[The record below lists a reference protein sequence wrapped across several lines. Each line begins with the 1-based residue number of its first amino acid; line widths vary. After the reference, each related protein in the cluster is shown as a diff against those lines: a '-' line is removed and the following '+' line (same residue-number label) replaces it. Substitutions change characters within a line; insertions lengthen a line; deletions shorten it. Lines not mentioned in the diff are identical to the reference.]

1 MVRRDQQIDASN
13 FVYSIGRKNS
23 ALFENYR
30 FKKGTTWFRIC
41 QSLKKGVRIPTVRV
55 KQWLASMESFV
66 NFRAKKARKW
76 LMPLA
81 FRQWHLYRFDF
92 MAEKEGFEPS
102 LRFPTLLP

>member
-41 QSLKKGVRIPTVRV
+41 QSLKKGGF
-55 KQWLASMESFV
+55 ESHQLGE
-66 NFRAKKARKW
+66 NRG
-76 LMPLA
+76 
-81 FRQWHLYRFDF
+81 WHL
-92 MAEKEGFEPS
+92 
-102 LRFPTLLP
+102 

>member
-41 QSLKKGVRIPTVRV
+41 QSLKKGVRIPPVKLYAPYLEAKIDYANGEYNKYQNSMQMFNSFWGEFMRWFARV
-55 KQWLASMESFV
+55 YRPADT
-66 NFRAKKARKW
+66 
-76 LMPLA
+76 
-81 FRQWHLYRFDF
+81 HLEVYID
-92 MAEKEGFEPS
+92 GN
-102 LRFPTLLP
+102 